1 MTWHLG
7 FLVLSLRQVAASAKV
22 KPPKVPKTYLMLGVQ
37 AVMTERPKDACCQIA
52 GGSASQALW
61 PCACGRSHLSLVKMH
76 MESLAHYATEISRT
90 SCESIE
96 EPSTLHPGW
105 TPTGWQTTL
114 MSMTYLLLIVAVNL
128 WAFRVVPW
136 VELLAG
142 IVNVVLFLVFL
153 ILVWVLAPQN
163 SLDTFLTKS
172 SVGGW
177 GDFVSFNIDSLGT
190 IYLFIA
196 VESIVHLGE
205 EARNP
210 KRAVPTGMFWGY
222 VVNAVMGFMI
232 AMLDFNDCAAIASA
246 PSLRRRHWRCK
257 SATSSR
263 SLV

>member
-1 MTWHLG
+1 
-7 FLVLSLRQVAASAKV
+7 
-22 KPPKVPKTYLMLGVQ
+22 
-37 AVMTERPKDACCQIA
+37 
-52 GGSASQALW
+52 
-61 PCACGRSHLSLVKMH
+61 
-76 MESLAHYATEISRT
+76 
-90 SCESIE
+90 
-96 EPSTLHPGW
+96 
-105 TPTGWQTTL
+105 